1 MSDDTRP
8 NFEGHAEREC
18 GDHRTVGPHRA
29 WCYDCCE
36 WCYPEGAC
44 RGCELP
50 GLRAENERLRKS
62 LRELVTKWENIG
74 DDFHGAG
81 CHDTAIGYENAA
93 GDVRRMFAD
102 LGLASLSETGGEGT

>member
-29 WCYDCCE
+29 WCYDCHE

-50 GLRAENERLRKS
+50 GLRAESERLREALEETARLALKVHDLTDHWS
-62 LRELVTKWENIG
+62 ECPAPPDAEC
-74 DDFHGAG
+74 DE
-81 CHDTAIGYENAA
+81 CHDYFAA
-93 GDVRRMFAD
+93 KAA
-102 LGLASLSETGGEGT
+102 LAASLSETGGEQ